1 MNQAKDLLTYAHADY
16 LCDCGQRHRTDIDQI
31 IIGQDLAPSLLR
43 VFKER
48 ASSRVPDVSPGYL
61 LVCDENTGKAAG
73 NALHDRLHEAGLPG
87 EVVSFPAKPSLV
99 PDEQAVFRVVQK
111 LEPATG
117 LLIAVGSGTLND
129 LTRFVSSR
137 TGIPYVIVATAPSMD
152 GYASSVSA
160 LVIDHM
166 KQTVPGCGAV
176 AIMANPEVL
185 AACPQVMLAAGLG
198 DILGKY
204 SAICDWNLGHLVDEE
219 YMCPSVAQMTL
230 DTVHRCHEAES
241 AIKWREPSA
250 VTRVFEGLI
259 MTGIAMSY
267 VGNSRPASG
276 SEHHLSHF
284 WEMAFQLRG
293 IPPVL
298 HGSKVG
304 LATII
309 TCALYQHLLVLK
321 PDFDAARKAA
331 SDFDYTMWKA
341 RVKTI
346 FGAGAQ
352 PIIDLEQEVKKHDP
366 AVINRHLDRLEAN
379 WPAFCET
386 IKQIIP
392 PHESIRD
399 TLRNVGGAITP
410 GELGID
416 RSLVKEALRYAL
428 DMRERYTVLRLY
440 NELGLTEK
448 AIDIAMDVV

>member
-1 MNQAKDLLTYAHADY
+1 MNQSKDLLAYAHADY
-16 LCDCGQRHRTDIDQI
+16 LCDCGKRHRTDIDQI
-31 IIGQDLAPSLLR
+31 IIEQDLAPSLID
-43 VFKER
+43 VFKKR
-48 ASSRVPDVSPGYL
+48 ARSRIPDVSPGYV
-61 LVCDENTGKAAG
+61 LVCDENTWKVAG
-73 NALHDRLHEAGLPG
+73 HDLDDHLHEAGFPG
-87 EVVSFPAKPSLV
+87 EGVVFPAKPTLI
-99 PDEQAVFRVVQK
+99 PDEKAVFQIVRQLK
-111 LEPATG
+111 PATG

-166 KQTVPGCGAV
+166 KQTVEGCGAV
-176 AIMANPEVL
+176 AIMANPEVM
-185 AACPQVMLAAGLG
+185 AACPKVMLAAGLG

-219 YMCPSVAQMTL
+219 YICSSVAQMTL
-230 DTVHRCHEAES
+230 DTVHRCHEAEP
-241 AIKWREPSA
+241 AIKRREPSA
-250 VTRVFEGLI
+250 VTQIFQGLI

-309 TCALYQHLLVLK
+309 TCALYQHLLTLK
-321 PDFDAARKAA
+321 PDFNAARTAA
-331 SDFDYTMWKA
+331 NDFDYKA
-341 RVKTI
+341 WEAQIKRI
-346 FGAGAQ
+346 FGAGAK
-352 PIIDLEQEVKKHDP
+352 PIIDLEQEAKKHDP
-366 AVINRHLDRLEAN
+366 VVINRHLDRLEAN
-379 WPAFCET
+379 WPILCET

-392 PHESIRD
+392 PYEAVRD
-399 TLRNVGGAITP
+399 TLRHVGGATAP
-410 GELGID
+410 EELGID

-448 AIDIAMDVV
+448 AIDIAMDVI